1 VSKKLAGKVA
11 IVTGASKGIGASVSR
26 YLAAAGASV
35 VVNYASD
42 QSGAEKVVKEI
53 EQEGGKAI
61 AVKANMTNQGEIK
74 RLFSEAKKAFGKIDI
89 LINNAGVYSFFP
101 IEELTP
107 EKFHKQFD
115 LNVLGLL
122 LATQEAVAY
131 FGDSGGCIINMSSIA
146 STASTPTGSV
156 YCATKAAVDA
166 ITRTLCHELGPR
178 KIRVNSVNPGMVETE
193 GTHSTG
199 IMESDFRKNVES
211 LTPLGRIGEV
221 KDIAP
226 AVVFLASDEASWIS
240 GETFFISGGYRGL

>member
-42 QSGAEKVVKEI
+42 QNGAEKVVKEI
-53 EQEGGKAI
+53 EQEGRKAI

-226 AVVFLASDEASWIS
+226 AVVFLSSDEASWIS
-240 GETFFISGGYRGL
+240 GETFFISGGFRGL